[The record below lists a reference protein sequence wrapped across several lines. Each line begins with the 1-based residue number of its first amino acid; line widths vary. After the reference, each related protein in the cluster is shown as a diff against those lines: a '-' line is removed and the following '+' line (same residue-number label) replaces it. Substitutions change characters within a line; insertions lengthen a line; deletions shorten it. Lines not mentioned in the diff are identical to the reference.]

1 MSFFDLP
8 PSAPPDL
15 PDTAHERALLL
26 RNQLMSEATGGSA
39 HPITFATLRKEFND
53 DPRTAKLLPSFLRS
67 CQDPGDFW
75 QFIKHEFSTYKER
88 RDYLRAQFSA
98 LLDFLQKSVPLPVG
112 QITEALEAFDVEG
125 VSGAWQKA
133 LTRAEDDPEGALT
146 AARTLLESVC
156 LHIIGEDESTVE
168 SSKRDDLPK
177 LYRRTS
183 AILNLAPSQ
192 HTEQVFKQILG
203 GCTQVVEG
211 LGALRNRLGDAHGK
225 GRRPVRVSPR
235 HAHFAVNLA
244 GAVALFLIETRGAQT
259 KSPEST

>member
-1 MSFFDLP
+1 MSFFDP
-8 PSAPPDL
+8 PPPPDL
-15 PDTAHERALLL
+15 PDTAQERALLL

-39 HPITFATLRKEFND
+39 DPLTFATLRTEFTAD
-53 DPRTAKLLPSFLRS
+53 SRTAKLLPKFLRS
-67 CQDPGDFW
+67 CHTPGDFW
-75 QFIKHEFSTYKER
+75 QFIKHEFATYRER
-88 RDYLRAQFSA
+88 RDYLGAQFGP
-98 LLDFLQKSVPLPVG
+98 LIEFLENASGPPVEH
-112 QITEALEAFDVEG
+112 ITGVLEAFDAEG

-133 LTRAEDDPEGALT
+133 LTRAESDPEGALT

-156 LHIIGEDESTVE
+156 LHILGEDEGTVE
-168 SSKRDDLPK
+168 SAKRDDLPK

-183 AILNLAPSQ
+183 EMLNLAPSQ

-244 GAVALFLIETRGAQT
+244 GAVALF
-259 KSPEST
+259 